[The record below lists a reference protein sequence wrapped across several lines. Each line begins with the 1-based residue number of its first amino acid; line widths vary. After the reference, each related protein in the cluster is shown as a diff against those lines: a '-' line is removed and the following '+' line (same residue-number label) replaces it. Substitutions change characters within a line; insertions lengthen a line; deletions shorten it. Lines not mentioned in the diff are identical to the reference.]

1 MKDINNLKKIIK
13 KYRIMCDEAMAN
25 PRHRSP
31 SIYQLPSWKNV
42 AHLLDELEKE
52 LKEIETGQSDFF
64 DSVQDINKIYFLQK
78 EIILERVEWLW
89 SCVILR

>member
-1 MKDINNLKKIIK
+1 MKNTNNINKLIK
-13 KYRIMCDEAMAN
+13 KYRVMCDEAMAN

-64 DSVQDINKIYFLQK
+64 DLNKAMVLFALQDKNLTG
-78 EIILERVEWLW
+78 
-89 SCVILR
+89 